1 MKNRHNK
8 KRNTAFVYEALI
20 KEATASVLKKEH
32 DRKEAVVSLLKKYFN
47 SNSILSKDLDCYRS
61 LYETKGLSENDC
73 RRLLSETKLEKRMI
87 DDVKL
92 FELQTQ
98 MINDI
103 NKQIGSSIFNHYVPN
118 YKTLATIDQLFSLKT
133 TPKNKIMLENELI
146 QFMTADNVSNNE
158 LQIDSVVVNTFINK
172 FNDKYSDELLEE
184 QKNLLT
190 HYITSFTD
198 NSLELKMYLNTEIVR
213 LKDELISARSLKEIN
228 EDGDMASKLEKII
241 EKLASFSSS
250 EINDDVL
257 LTVLK
262 TQNLTKELSDNGLN
276 N

>member
-1 MKNRHNK
+1 MPGGLNIDSAWVNYMKKGESNPMHIH
-8 KRNTAFVYEALI
+8 LPCDLS
-20 KEATASVLKKEH
+20 SVL
-32 DRKEAVVSLLKKYFN
+32 Y
-47 SNSILSKDLDCYRS
+47 LD
-61 LYETKGLSENDC
+61 
-73 RRLLSETKLEKRMI
+73 
-87 DDVKL
+87 
-92 FELQTQ
+92 
-98 MINDI
+98 
-103 NKQIGSSIFNHYVPN
+103 VP
-118 YKTLATIDQLFSLKT
+118 
-133 TPKNKIMLENELI
+133 
-146 QFMTADNVSNNE
+146 
-158 LQIDSVVVNTFINK
+158 
-172 FNDKYSDELLEE
+172 DELLEE